1 MRTTL
6 LSVSLIACVSMLVSS
21 SAWAEAPSVV
31 PVLRTAS
38 GADSPVLRLDAA
50 LFLDVADRLSRHT
63 PRASGATGW
72 AALPLTQHL
81 QLAAVAKPIVPSH
94 YAWVERDTRAFWY
107 SAGAGGLLSL
117 GIHVLGGI
125 PAVAFGATWLGVLS
139 SLGSPAALAVGL
151 GLFSAYVV
159 AEAAASSLVAT
170 LVFNSLSSVYE
181 GHFSSAFFG
190 HLLGVG
196 AATAIGAVT
205 FGGGMVLFHGLGV
218 LTEFT
223 GSAGLTGVQ
232 IFSLLGA
239 LPAVIVVG
247 AALVVLPAVASS
259 YALAAG
265 ATARPG
271 YEIDEQWLKPTQ
283 ASRVFDPTRAA
294 QMASTASMV
303 TLPLP

>member
-1 MRTTL
+1 MLASASASASVLASVWAAAPRTLPL
-6 LSVSLIACVSMLVSS
+6 LQRAGGTDGH
-21 SAWAEAPSVV
+21 A
-31 PVLRTAS
+31 
-38 GADSPVLRLDAA
+38 LRLDAD
-50 LFLDVADRLSRHT
+50 LCVDVADRLLRHA
-63 PRASGATGW
+63 PRVPHAGEATEW
-72 AALPLTQHL
+72 AALPLSSHL
-81 QLAAVAKPIVPSH
+81 ELAASAAPRVPSQF
-94 YAWVERDTRAFWY
+94 AWVERDTRAFWY

-117 GIHVLGGI
+117 GIHLFGGI
-125 PAVAFGATWLGVLS
+125 PAVVFGATWLGVLAS
-139 SLGSPAALAVGL
+139 SGSPATLAIGL

-223 GSAGLTGVQ
+223 GSAGVSGIQV
-232 IFSLLGA
+232 FSLLGA
-239 LPAVIVVG
+239 LPAVVVVG

-271 YEIDEQWLKPTQ
+271 YEIDEQWQRPAQ
-283 ASRVFDPTRAA
+283 AGRVFDPTRAA
-294 QMASTASMV
+294 QMASVASMV